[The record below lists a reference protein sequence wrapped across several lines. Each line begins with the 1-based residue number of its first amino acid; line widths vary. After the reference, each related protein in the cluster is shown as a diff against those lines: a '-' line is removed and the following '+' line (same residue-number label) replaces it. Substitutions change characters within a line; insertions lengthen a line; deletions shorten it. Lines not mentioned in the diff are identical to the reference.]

1 MFYYRL
7 ITKLIDDNYHD
18 ITRWSKIGICYGVC
32 VCVCVKESERER
44 EIVFKL
50 KWEGYMLIFKSSQII
65 QIKKSKI
72 IWIILIFNFEH
83 LYMAIRSRS
92 FLLLIENIVL
102 FLIGCLAYPLENL
115 DYKNY

>member
-32 VCVCVKESERER
+32 VCVCVCVKESERER

-50 KWEGYMLIFKSSQII
+50 K
-65 QIKKSKI
+65 
-72 IWIILIFNFEH
+72 
-83 LYMAIRSRS
+83 
-92 FLLLIENIVL
+92 
-102 FLIGCLAYPLENL
+102 
-115 DYKNY
+115 